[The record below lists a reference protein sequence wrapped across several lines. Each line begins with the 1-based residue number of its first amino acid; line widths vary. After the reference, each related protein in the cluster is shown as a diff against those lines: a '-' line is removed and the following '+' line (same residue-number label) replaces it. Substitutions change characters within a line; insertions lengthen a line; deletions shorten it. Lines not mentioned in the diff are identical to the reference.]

1 MSSERWAIAVS
12 ARNISG
18 KRFSRIVY
26 ISVLVVIIKTVF
38 FIIMGN
44 GTGIIR
50 NSRKITG
57 KRFLRV
63 RKGQEKAIPLQR
75 NPFLSMKGKKK
86 C

>member
-1 MSSERWAIAVS
+1 MSSERCAIAVS
-12 ARNISG
+12 SRNISG

-44 GTGIIR
+44 GTGIMG

-57 KRFLRV
+57 KRFLLV
-63 RKGQEKAIPLQR
+63 RKSQEKAIPLQR

>member
-12 ARNISG
+12 ARKIIG

-44 GTGIIR
+44 GTGIMR

-63 RKGQEKAIPLQR
+63 RKSQEKAIPLQR

>member
-1 MSSERWAIAVS
+1 MSSERWAIGVS
-12 ARNISG
+12 ARKISG
-18 KRFSRIVY
+18 KRFFRIVY
-26 ISVLVVIIKTVF
+26 ISVLVAIKKNDF

-44 GTGIIR
+44 GTGIMR

-57 KRFLRV
+57 KRFLLV
-63 RKGQEKAIPLQR
+63 RKSQEKAIPLQR

>member
-1 MSSERWAIAVS
+1 MSSERCAIAVS

-18 KRFSRIVY
+18 KRFSRIMY
-26 ISVLVVIIKTVF
+26 ISVLLVIIKTVF

-44 GTGIIR
+44 GTGIMR

-63 RKGQEKAIPLQR
+63 RKRQEKAIPLQR